1 MALKGIIDQI
11 KTLDLQEIRR
21 LSEEYCELVFLSE
34 DMDKCIRILTDS
46 LGPPFKSAGEKTTD
60 DMLSLTEDYGE
71 IVDHQTLFVK
81 NLAGAK
87 IIAMLWP
94 WQDETRTTLIMGHI
108 G

>member
-1 MALKGIIDQI
+1 MAFEGIIEEI

-21 LSEEYCELVFLSE
+21 LTEEYCEMVFLNE
-34 DMDKCIRILTDS
+34 EMDKCIRILTDR

-81 NLAGAK
+81 ESAGAK